1 VKAEHYIK
9 EGKITSYH
17 TPLLR
22 TPFAIECTQPLIT
35 CTAQPNPTTA
45 SHYLRQRLYAVLRLQ
60 GSYSG
65 RGQLRSAIAIAAA
78 SSIHPALV
86 LLDVVVRRQ
95 RFELGNALRD
105 LVM

>member
-1 VKAEHYIK
+1 
-9 EGKITSYH
+9 
-17 TPLLR
+17 
-22 TPFAIECTQPLIT
+22 
-35 CTAQPNPTTA
+35 
-45 SHYLRQRLYAVLRLQ
+45 LQ